1 MAMLTVYKKIFKH
14 MLPGNLNEVFNF
26 RLFASCNLPELLY
39 ISVYSPGS
47 YLSIH
52 VSLVGKFCLYYQT
65 TISVRI
71 IGLHSFRSICGIF

>member
-1 MAMLTVYKKIFKH
+1 

-65 TISVRI
+65 TISVKNYRSSFVQINMWYI
-71 IGLHSFRSICGIF
+71 ICVQEDI